1 MPAAFEWDKVMG
13 IDPASLLE
21 SEKDQ
26 VEEVFAMFALAEE
39 WEVKDKAPENIV
51 QVLRVF
57 QTLLKMKD
65 RELTI
70 AYSFVEEIGMKH
82 AKVEVFWWG
91 LFGCLYVLFP
101 VHTAQHSGTGPD
113 TRFLRDEIRQLE
125 TQLEQRERELT
136 HLKKEMGKEKKN
148 NEELVM
154 QAMEAEDD
162 IRKLKRENEQLQQ
175 DVDFYRGE
183 LDQKEM
189 VPSRDE
195 NAETQRKLN
204 QANRQLYQCLEDLQ
218 RAEDE
223 NLHLK
228 TQNEQMQKSLEESVK
243 EMEKMT
249 DEYNK
254 MKIVVQQTDSIM
266 DQLRKERDHAKLQVR
281 ELTDKIQSMTEEDDP
296 IMAAVNAK
304 VEEWK
309 MVLSGKDEEILVYQQ
324 MIRDLREKLR
334 SAQLDLDKSNIIAL
348 QQAVQE
354 RDNQIKMLSEQV
366 EQYTGEMERHT
377 LLIEEL
383 KTSTKKDQGLPLTMQ
398 QRKMEEVRS
407 KLEVAE
413 ARAAEAEQAVKRA
426 EAHAEE
432 KDRKLIEASNRLSQY
447 ESGTYGLEAAI
458 AEIKECKNQ
467 IRVRDREAEAM
478 TKEINQLEMR
488 INDLMDENEDFREKL
503 GLEPKQEVDLTEFRR
518 AKDLR
523 QRQYK
528 AENQVLTKEI
538 ERLEE
543 ERLELKKQIR
553 RMVKEREVST
563 GIPQSSLLLE
573 DDVEPSRTVQPLK
586 QSGTDEEIRR
596 KNEYLEKELRNKER
610 ELELHKTQF
619 HIKLDELSKVK
630 RDLEAAL
637 KDVLQAM
644 RMNRE
649 TTPSD
654 TAINIPSL
662 ERLTNA
668 VDINNMSGQ
677 SDSALHLKSQVHQ
690 LVGRNEE
697 LRQELK
703 LAREEATNSFSHL
716 ARAKEKVSQLEGELE
731 LLRKSGSSGV
741 VLRPLTLPEGLGPS
755 STEVISSLNEYA
767 VRLLQELK
775 NEEEKSKKLVGTLEE
790 YKEKFSV
797 ISHQQGLLYKEYL
810 SEKAEWQKKNESFT
824 EMKKELEEQKQVD
837 AVKIQEFKELLDT
850 LQKDPDEIKRQ
861 LSEALR
867 RLTVLKVNE
876 KKLTRRYT
884 TLLEQ
889 EQHLRKENGKL
900 KDESS
905 QMQASVTQRMGYLQ
919 RYKEMAWL
927 LYKIAALQ
935 KALDDS
941 VPSSELERANK
952 QYTELTV
959 KYRDMLQRDS
969 RLIQRTTNLEHLES
983 ENESL
988 REQIS
993 AMNKELEITKEKLN
1007 TLEQAW
1013 DNINA
1018 TGAENSMDKVDK
1030 ALANNEMVSAARRI
1044 TTLEMK
1050 ELNERQRA
1058 EHAHKMYEQMRNS
1071 LRQVEERNLEL
1082 ESKFA
1087 ELTKMNVDAQRV
1099 ERELRD
1105 ELADSISKAVS
1116 NADRARIAELEK
1128 AEAELRIEVSKLQEV
1143 SDVAMMQASAL
1154 QARQQSKEKEVEALR
1169 RQILDYQSQSD
1180 EKALIVKLHQHIV
1193 ALQLGE
1199 SAALA
1204 KLETATSHIQQL
1216 EAYKLRAEQRLDAS
1230 ERTLFLARQ
1239 EGRNRSKHLRQTI
1252 QSLRR
1257 QFAGALPLPQQE
1269 KFSVTMVSL
1278 QEDRA
1283 KAQQEKRKAEE
1294 ERRSAES
1301 RAEELELRLRG
1312 LEELIS
1318 TLKDVKGAQKVTEWH
1333 KKMEEARLQE
1343 LRKGRELVVQKEEI
1357 RYLKNLVEEQER
1369 TIHSLEEDI
1378 VQQNTLQEERQLVW
1392 DQREV
1397 ELERQLDQFEKHQ
1410 SEILSSAEKYGDGT
1424 GSLPDPSLPLAH
1436 QLEFALGKIREHVRT
1451 IMDTKAT
1458 CISLDEKLKE
1468 KEAALWKAEQNIV
1481 SRDKVINELRLRLP
1495 AAANRERL
1503 LADLAKHEEDQA
1515 DSQPAL
1521 NLAQQTIKDLQGRLD
1536 KKEDVLKKY
1545 QNQLAQARQDQ
1556 EEMIK
1561 RHQEELK
1568 MLHQKLDLH
1577 TDTSLDRFKQ
1587 TAMELMKKPTIKV
1600 PTTKHLERLAELEQT
1615 VAEQDALLSSVTEKL
1630 NLAAAELD
1638 QQRTAVE
1645 TQAKQH
1651 TEKMSKLEEY
1661 HATQV
1666 KALSGGVDD
1675 QRSQMAEMEKEISY
1689 LRTELAAQKEANIRS
1704 PSNTMKNLVER
1715 LKAQLTQKEKQLKA
1729 LSKALLELRA
1739 EMTSAAEQQ
1748 VIASAAQKEESLNV
1762 QMLVDKHTKDLK
1774 ARVQELNEEL
1784 QAAKE
1789 SSRAARG
1796 RENALKE
1803 EVDRLNQDL
1812 QRSQKTQR
1820 RLQAEKEERE
1830 QEIQELRQQIKRL
1843 SSALQNQPEPD
1854 VKGPSVENLQKKI
1867 RRLES
1872 DMEKRTEMKNVKEDQ
1887 GKAKDEI
1894 VRWEEGKKWQSKME
1908 KVKNSLKE
1916 KERENESLSK
1926 QLSTLKDLYARL
1938 EQEKS
1943 ALQKKLKARGVTAD
1957 QVVGVRSSE
1966 MEKEMEEL
1974 KKKNSDLETQI
1985 LTINFMAFM
1994 DIVKCIK
2001 QAAILHQ
2008 ISVAQKDWIFV
2019 RPVVMQHQAL
2029 PRDDAIEN
2037 LSLRNRYLEERLH
2050 SLESQTSK
2058 EPPSRP
2064 SGKGFHYQAL
2074 RQIRPATFDVADI
2087 SYKRNVAPYPAEPY
2101 SNPVGPETVQQR
2113 APKRRQIER
2122 NTQTSFVG
2130 AEERKPSL
2138 GAAEKTDADHVK
2150 ETETG
2155 ESTRDVPCGSDVDA
2169 TEEKEEPQTGKGSKA
2184 ESGDPSERPASLGST
2199 PEPAVAEADS
2209 ETVNKMGDNDER
2221 DTDDDNDCDDVE
2233 IRGENPKQ
2241 CCSQE
2246 PDVDSSSV
2254 TSKYP
2259 GRLISRKRGGRVR
2272 KRESRS
2278 LRYLK
2283 TSGRGTGTLSQR
2295 DQDLQKENLKLA
2307 SENLE
2312 LRFQLEQTNKD
2323 LPRLKNQVADLKEM
2337 CNALKKAKA
2346 ELEKK
2351 LAHIRGA
2358 GHSGKTVPELEKT
2371 IGLMKKVV
2379 ERVQRENETLKKSSS
2394 TANQDKTAAL
2404 EQENNK
2410 LKADFEKLRRESEAE
2425 LSSKLESKTKGLEK
2439 IVMEN
2444 ERLRKEIKREMEA
2457 ADRLR
2462 VTKTGLEVTNEKLE
2476 AELEETKHRLR
2487 AALSRPITEGADS
2500 KTWKASVITRSSG
2513 LRVEFRAR
2521 VSGCFVY
2528 VRRMF
2533 ENKMKELEKELSQK
2547 TASLSE
2553 LKQQLKEVNE
2563 REERAQI
2570 SIRQLEDQVDMLKKF
2585 PTAAKTGT
2593 GGVKEPQTMRF
2604 VKLLSELEKEN
2615 RELKQRLNEYSERYG
2630 ETSSKL
2636 DHRKLKNLL
2645 QAAETEKT
2653 KLQTEV
2659 KKLKKELESFDP
2671 TFFEEIEDLKYNYN
2685 LEVKKNILL
2694 EEQLKKVCDQF
2705 GVTAEVPSVSLS

>member
-1 MPAAFEWDKVMG
+1 MAKMPAALEWDKVMK
-13 IDPASLLE
+13 INPVSLQDC
-21 SEKDQ
+21 EKDQ
-26 VEEVFAMFALAEE
+26 LDELFGMFISTEE
-39 WEVKDKAPENIV
+39 WLLKDKAPEDIV

-57 QTLLKMKD
+57 QALLKMK
-65 RELTI
+65 ELELDL
-70 AYSFVEEIGMKH
+70 SFNFIDDIGVKH
-82 AKVEVFWWG
+82 AKIEKELLVKVSRLEQEYKH
-91 LFGCLYVLFP
+91 C
-101 VHTAQHSGTGPD
+101 GTGPD

-125 TQLEQRERELT
+125 NQLEQREKELT
-136 HLKKEMGKEKKN
+136 QLKKEMEKEKKTKG
-148 NEELVM
+148 ELVV
-154 QAMEAEDD
+154 QAEEAEEKVK
-162 IRKLKRENEQLQQ
+162 KLKRENEQLQQ

-183 LDQKEM
+183 LDQKQPA
-189 VPSRDE
+189 PSRDE
-195 NAETQRKLN
+195 NAEIQRKLSL
-204 QANRQLYQCLEDLQ
+204 ANRQLYQCLEDLQ

-254 MKIVVQQTDSIM
+254 MKIVVRQTDSIM

-281 ELTDKIQSMTEEDDP
+281 ELTDKIHNMTEEEDP

-309 MVLSGKDEEILVYQQ
+309 RVLSGKDEEILVYQQ
-324 MIRDLREKLR
+324 MIRDMREKLR
-334 SAQLDLDKSNIIAL
+334 SAQLDLDKSNTIAL

-366 EQYTGEMERHT
+366 EQYTGEMEKHT
-377 LLIEEL
+377 QLIEEL
-383 KTSTKKDQGLPLTMQ
+383 KTSTKKDRGQPLTIQ
-398 QRKMEEVRS
+398 QRKMEELKS
-407 KLEVAE
+407 KLEAAE
-413 ARAAEAEQAVKRA
+413 TRALEAEQAVKLA

-432 KDRKLIEASNRLSQY
+432 KDKALIEASNRLSQY

-458 AEIKECKNQ
+458 VEIKECKNQ
-467 IRVRDREAEAM
+467 IRVRDRETEAM

-553 RMVKEREVST
+553 SMVKR
-563 GIPQSSLLLE
+563 GIPQSRLLQEE
-573 DDVEPSRTVQPLK
+573 DVGPSRTAQLPLQ
-586 QSGTDEEIRR
+586 QSSMYTDEEMRR
-596 KNEYLEKELRNKER
+596 KNEHLEKELSKKER

-630 RDLEAAL
+630 SDLEAAL
-637 KDVLQAM
+637 KDVLRAM
-644 RMNRE
+644 RINRE
-649 TTPSD
+649 TTPSEA
-654 TAINIPSL
+654 AINIPSL
-662 ERLTNA
+662 ERLANA
-668 VDINNMSGQ
+668 IDVSNTSGQ
-677 SDSALHLKSQVHQ
+677 SESALHLKSQIHQ

-703 LAREEATNSFSHL
+703 SSREEATSSFSQL

-731 LLRKSGSSGV
+731 LLRKSGSSGII
-741 VLRPLTLPEGLGPS
+741 LRPLPEGLGPS

-775 NEEEKSKKLVGTLEE
+775 NKEDKSKKLVGTLEE

-797 ISHQQGLLYKEYL
+797 ISHQHGLLYKEYL
-810 SEKAEWQKKNESFT
+810 SEKTEWQKKKETFT
-824 EMKKELEEQKQVD
+824 EMKNKLEEQKQVD

-850 LQKDPDEIKRQ
+850 LKKDPDEIKRQ

-867 RLTVLKVNE
+867 NLTVLKVNE

-889 EQHLRKENGKL
+889 EEHLRKENSKL
-900 KDESS
+900 REESI
-905 QMQASVTQRMGYLQ
+905 QMQASVTQRIGYLQ
-919 RYKEMAWL
+919 RYKGMAA
-927 LYKIAALQ
+927 YKIAALQ

-941 VPSSELERANK
+941 VPSSELEKANR

-993 AMNKELEITKEKLN
+993 AMSKELEITKEKLN

-1013 DNINA
+1013 DNIN
-1018 TGAENSMDKVDK
+1018 TIGGETSMGKADKV
-1030 ALANNEMVSAARRI
+1030 LANNEMVSAARQI

-1058 EHAHKMYEQMRNS
+1058 EHAHKMYEQLRNS

-1087 ELTKMNVDAQRV
+1087 ELTKMNVEAQSV

-1116 NADRARIAELEK
+1116 DADRARIAELEK
-1128 AEAELRIEVSKLQEV
+1128 AEAELRIEVSKLREV

-1180 EKALIVKLHQHIV
+1180 EKALVAKLHQHIV
-1193 ALQLGE
+1193 ALQLSE

-1204 KLETATSHIQQL
+1204 KLEAANSHVQQL

-1230 ERTLFLARQ
+1230 ESTLFLARQ
-1239 EGRNRSKHLRQTI
+1239 EGRNRAKHLRQTI

-1283 KAQQEKRKAEE
+1283 KAKEEKKKAEE
-1294 ERRSAES
+1294 ERRRAEG

-1369 TIHSLEEDI
+1369 TIRLLEEDT
-1378 VQQNTLQEERQLVW
+1378 VQQNMLKDECQLSW

-1397 ELERQLDQFEKHQ
+1397 ELERQLDQYEKHQ
-1410 SEILSSAEKYGDGT
+1410 NEILSSTEKYEDGT
-1424 GSLPDPSLPLAH
+1424 GSLPDPNLPLAH

-1451 IMDTKAT
+1451 ILDTQAT
-1458 CISLDEKLKE
+1458 CKCLDEKLKE
-1468 KEAALWKAEQNIV
+1468 KEAALWKAEQNVV

-1503 LADLAKHEEDQA
+1503 LADLAKHEEGQS

-1521 NLAQQTIKDLQGRLD
+1521 KLAHQTIKDLQGRLD

-1545 QNQLAQARQDQ
+1545 QNQLAQARKDQ

-1561 RHQEELK
+1561 RHQEELR
-1568 MLHQKLDLH
+1568 MLHQKLDLQ

-1587 TAMELMKKPTIKV
+1587 TAMELMKKPTIMV

-1615 VAEQDALLSSVTEKL
+1615 VAEQDISLSSVTMKL
-1630 NLAAAELD
+1630 NLTTSELERQKAAMDTL
-1638 QQRTAVE
+1638 
-1645 TQAKQH
+1645 AKKH
-1651 TEKMSKLEEY
+1651 ADEKSKLEEHY
-1661 HATQV
+1661 AAQV
-1666 KALSGGVDD
+1666 KALTGETED
-1675 QRSQMAEMEKEISY
+1675 QRSQMAQMEKEINY
-1689 LRTELAAQKEANIRS
+1689 LQTELAVQKEANVRS
-1704 PSNTMKNLVER
+1704 PSNTMKKLVER
-1715 LKAQLTQKEKQLKA
+1715 LKAQLTQKEKQLKS
-1729 LSKALLELRA
+1729 LSKALLGLRA

-1748 VIASAAQKEESLNV
+1748 IIVSAAQKEESLNV
-1762 QMLVDKHTKDLK
+1762 QMLVDRHTKDLK
-1774 ARVQELNEEL
+1774 VRVQELNEEL

-1789 SSRAARG
+1789 SVKAARG
-1796 RENALKE
+1796 RENTLKE
-1803 EVDRLNQDL
+1803 EVDSLNQDF

-1830 QEIQELRQQIKRL
+1830 QEIQELKQQIKRL

-1854 VKGPSVENLQKKI
+1854 GQGLTIENLQKKI
-1867 RRLES
+1867 RRLEY
-1872 DMEKRTEMKNVKEDQ
+1872 DLEKRTETKNVKDDH
-1887 GKAKDEI
+1887 GKNRDEI
-1894 VRWEEGKKWQSKME
+1894 VRWEEGKKWQARME

-1938 EQEKS
+1938 EQERS
-1943 ALQKKLKARGVTAD
+1943 AMQKKLKARGVTAD
-1957 QVVGVRSSE
+1957 QVVGVRSTE
-1966 MEKEMEEL
+1966 MEREMEEL
-1974 KKKNSDLETQI
+1974 KKKNSDLERQI
-1985 LTINFMAFM
+1985 FTI
-1994 DIVKCIK
+1994 K
-2001 QAAILHQ
+2001 
-2008 ISVAQKDWIFV
+2008 
-2019 RPVVMQHQAL
+2019 QHQAL
-2029 PRDDAIEN
+2029 PRDDAMEN

-2050 SLESQTSK
+2050 SLESQISK
-2058 EPPSRP
+2058 EPLSRP
-2064 SGKGFHYQAL
+2064 S
-2074 RQIRPATFDVADI
+2074 
-2087 SYKRNVAPYPAEPY
+2087 
-2101 SNPVGPETVQQR
+2101 
-2113 APKRRQIER
+2113 
-2122 NTQTSFVG
+2122 
-2130 AEERKPSL
+2130 
-2138 GAAEKTDADHVK
+2138 
-2150 ETETG
+2150 
-2155 ESTRDVPCGSDVDA
+2155 
-2169 TEEKEEPQTGKGSKA
+2169 
-2184 ESGDPSERPASLGST
+2184 
-2199 PEPAVAEADS
+2199 
-2209 ETVNKMGDNDER
+2209 
-2221 DTDDDNDCDDVE
+2221 
-2233 IRGENPKQ
+2233 
-2241 CCSQE
+2241 
-2246 PDVDSSSV
+2246 
-2254 TSKYP
+2254 
-2259 GRLISRKRGGRVR
+2259 
-2272 KRESRS
+2272 
-2278 LRYLK
+2278 
-2283 TSGRGTGTLSQR
+2283 TSGRGTGTPSQR

-2337 CNALKKAKA
+2337 CSVLKMEKA
-2346 ELEKK
+2346 EVEKK
-2351 LAHIRGA
+2351 LAQLRGA

-2371 IGLMKKVV
+2371 IGLMKRVV
-2379 ERVQRENETLKKSSS
+2379 ERVQRENETLKKSSAP
-2394 TANQDKTAAL
+2394 ANQEKVAAL
-2404 EQENNK
+2404 EQENVK
-2410 LKADFEKLRRESEAE
+2410 LKADYEKLKSQSEAE
-2425 LSSKLESKTKGLEK
+2425 LTSKLESKTKGLEK

-2444 ERLRKEIKREMEA
+2444 ERLRKENKREIEA
-2457 ADRLR
+2457 AERLR
-2462 VTKTGLEVTNEKLE
+2462 VTKTSLEVTNEKLE

-2487 AALSRPITEGADS
+2487 AALSRPITEQADS
-2500 KTWKASVITRSSG
+2500 KAWKASVVT
-2513 LRVEFRAR
+2513 
-2521 VSGCFVY
+2521 
-2528 VRRMF
+2528 RMF
-2533 ENKMKELEKELSQK
+2533 ENKMNELEKELSQK
-2547 TASLSE
+2547 TSGLTE

-2570 SIRQLEDQVDMLKKF
+2570 NVRQLEDQVDMLKRF
-2585 PTAAKTGT
+2585 PTAAKTG
-2593 GGVKEPQTMRF
+2593 GGLTKELQSMR
-2604 VKLLSELEKEN
+2604 LEN
-2615 RELKQRLNEYSERYG
+2615 TELKQKLNEYSERYG

-2636 DHRKLKNLL
+2636 DYGKLKNLL
-2645 QAAETEKT
+2645 HAAETERT

-2705 GVTAEVPSVSLS
+2705 GVKVELPSSSIS

>member
-1 MPAAFEWDKVMG
+1 MTED
-13 IDPASLLE
+13 
-21 SEKDQ
+21 
-26 VEEVFAMFALAEE
+26 
-39 WEVKDKAPENIV
+39 WEVKDKTPENIV
-51 QVLRVF
+51 QILRVF
-57 QTLLKMKD
+57 QAMLKIKD
-65 RELTI
+65 RELTLS
-70 AYSFVEEIGMKH
+70 YNFLDEIGVQH
-82 AKVEVFWWG
+82 AKTEKELLAKVSRLEQEDK
-91 LFGCLYVLFP
+91 LP
-101 VHTAQHSGTGPD
+101 GTGPD

-125 TQLEQRERELT
+125 TQLEQREGEFNQ
-136 HLKKEMGKEKKN
+136 LKKQMGKGKKT
-148 NEELVM
+148 NEELVVR
-154 QAMEAEDD
+154 AEEAEDEVK
-162 IRKLKRENEQLQQ
+162 KLKRENEQLQQ

-183 LDQKEM
+183 LDQKEP
-189 VPSRDE
+189 VPSKDE
-195 NAETQRKLN
+195 SAEIQRKLN
-204 QANRQLYQCLEDLQ
+204 SANRQLYQCLEDLQ

-281 ELTDKIQSMTEEDDP
+281 ELTDKIHSMTEEEDP

-309 MVLSGKDEEILVYQQ
+309 RVLSGKDDEILVYQQ

-334 SAQLDLDKSNIIAL
+334 TAQLDLDKSNIIAL

-354 RDNQIKMLSEQV
+354 RDNQIKMLGEQV
-366 EQYTGEMERHT
+366 EQYTGEMEKHT

-383 KTSTKKDQGLPLTMQ
+383 KTSTRKDRDLPSTIRQ
-398 QRKMEEVRS
+398 KKMEELKS
-407 KLEVAE
+407 KLEAAE
-413 ARAAEAEQAVKRA
+413 ARAVEAEHAVKLA

-432 KDRKLIEASNRLSQY
+432 KDKALIEATNRLSQY
-447 ESGTYGLEAAI
+447 ESGIYGLEAAI
-458 AEIKECKNQ
+458 AEIKESKNQ
-467 IRVRDREAEAM
+467 LRVRDLEAEAM

-488 INDLMDENEDFREKL
+488 INDLMDENEDFRGKL

-553 RMVKEREVST
+553 HMVKER

-573 DDVEPSRTVQPLK
+573 EDVRPSRTLPLK
-586 QSGTDEEIRR
+586 QSSIYTDEEIRR
-596 KNEYLEKELRNKER
+596 KNEYLEKELSKKER

-619 HIKLDELSKVK
+619 QVKLEELSKVK
-630 RDLEAAL
+630 QDLEAAL

-644 RMNRE
+644 SINQE
-649 TTPSD
+649 ATPSD
-654 TAINIPSL
+654 GAISFANM
-662 ERLTNA
+662 ERMVYA
-668 VDINNMSGQ
+668 IDVNNVNMCGQ
-677 SDSALHLKSQVHQ
+677 SQSALHLKSQIHQ

-703 LAREEATNSFSHL
+703 SAREEATSSFGQL
-716 ARAKEKVSQLEGELE
+716 ARAKEKLSQLEGELE

-775 NEEEKSKKLVGTLEE
+775 NKEEKSKKLVGALEE
-790 YKEKFSV
+790 YKEKFAV

-810 SEKAEWQKKNESFT
+810 SEKAEWQKEKETFT
-824 EMKKELEEQKQVD
+824 EVKDKLEEQKQVD
-837 AVKIQEFKELLDT
+837 AVKIQEFNDLLDT
-850 LQKDPDEIKRQ
+850 LQKDPGEIRRQ

-867 RLTVLKVNE
+867 KLTVLKVNE

-889 EQHLRKENGKL
+889 EQHLRKENSKL
-900 KDESS
+900 RDESS
-905 QMQASVTQRMGYLQ
+905 HMRASVTQRIGYLQ
-919 RYKEMAWL
+919 RYKEMAA
-927 LYKIAALQ
+927 YKIAALQ

-941 VPSSELERANK
+941 VPSSDLEKANK

-993 AMNKELEITKEKLN
+993 AIIKELEVTKEKLN

-1013 DNINA
+1013 
-1018 TGAENSMDKVDK
+1018 ENVNSIGGENGMDKADK

-1058 EHAHKMYEQMRNS
+1058 EHAHKMYEHMRNS

-1087 ELTKMNVDAQRV
+1087 ELTKMNVEAQRV

-1105 ELADSISKAVS
+1105 ELADSVGKAVS
-1116 NADRARIAELEK
+1116 DADRARITELEK

-1180 EKALIVKLHQHIV
+1180 EKALIAKLHQHIV
-1193 ALQLGE
+1193 ALQLSE

-1204 KLETATSHIQQL
+1204 KVEAATSHIHQL

-1239 EGRNRSKHLRQTI
+1239 EGSNRSKHLRQTI

-1269 KFSVTMVSL
+1269 RFSVTMVSL

-1283 KAQQEKRKAEE
+1283 KAQEENRKAEK
-1294 ERRSAES
+1294 ERKRAEG

-1312 LEELIS
+1312 LEELVS

-1343 LRKGRELVVQKEEI
+1343 LRKARELVVQKEEI

-1369 TIHSLEEDI
+1369 TIRSLEEDI
-1378 VQQNTLQEERQLVW
+1378 VQQNTLQEERQLAW

-1397 ELERQLDQFEKHQ
+1397 ELERQVDQYEKHQ
-1410 SEILSSAEKYGDGT
+1410 NEILSSAEKFEGGT
-1424 GSLPDPSLPLAH
+1424 GSIPDPSLPLAH
-1436 QLEFALGKIREHVRT
+1436 QLEFALGKNREYVRT
-1451 IMDTKAT
+1451 ILDTQAT
-1458 CISLDEKLKE
+1458 CKSLDEKLKE
-1468 KEAALWKAEQNIV
+1468 TEAALWKAEQNIV

-1503 LADLAKHEEDQA
+1503 LADLAKHEEGQL

-1521 NLAQQTIKDLQGRLD
+1521 KLAHQTIKDLQGRLD

-1545 QNQLAQARQDQ
+1545 HNQLAQARQDQ

-1561 RHQEELK
+1561 RHQEELRL
-1568 MLHQKLDLH
+1568 LHQKLDFH

-1587 TAMELMKKPTIKV
+1587 TAMELMKKPTIRV
-1600 PTTKHLERLAELEQT
+1600 PTSKHLERLAELEQT
-1615 VAEQDALLSSVTEKL
+1615 VAEQDLSLSSAAEKL
-1630 NLAAAELD
+1630 KLITSELE

-1645 TQAKQH
+1645 TQAKKH
-1651 TEKMSKLEEY
+1651 ADEMSKLEEY
-1661 HATQV
+1661 HAAQV
-1666 KALSGGVDD
+1666 KALTGETED
-1675 QRSQMAEMEKEISY
+1675 QRSQIAQMEKEMNY
-1689 LRTELAAQKEANIRS
+1689 LRTELEAQKEANVRS

-1762 QMLVDKHTKDLK
+1762 QMLIDRHTKDLK
-1774 ARVQELNEEL
+1774 VRLQELNEEL
-1784 QAAKE
+1784 QGAKE
-1789 SSRAARG
+1789 SAKAARG
-1796 RENALKE
+1796 RENTLKE
-1803 EVDRLNQDL
+1803 EVDCLSQDL

-1820 RLQAEKEERE
+1820 RLQSEKEERE
-1830 QEIQELRQQIKRL
+1830 QDMQELKQQIKRL
-1843 SSALQNQPEPD
+1843 SSALQNKPEPD
-1854 VKGPSVENLQKKI
+1854 GKGPTIENLQKKI
-1867 RRLES
+1867 RKLES
-1872 DMEKRTEMKNVKEDQ
+1872 DLEKRGELKNIKDDH
-1887 GKAKDEI
+1887 GKTREEI
-1894 VRWEEGKKWQSKME
+1894 VRWEEGKKWQAKME
-1908 KVKNSLKE
+1908 KVKNSVKE
-1916 KERENESLSK
+1916 KERENEFLSK
-1926 QLSTLKDLYARL
+1926 QLSTLKDLYGRL
-1938 EQEKS
+1938 EQEKA

-1966 MEKEMEEL
+1966 MEKEMQEL
-1974 KKKNSDLETQI
+1974 QNKNSDLETQI
-1985 LTINFMAFM
+1985 LTI
-1994 DIVKCIK
+1994 K
-2001 QAAILHQ
+2001 QC
-2008 ISVAQKDWIFV
+2008 
-2019 RPVVMQHQAL
+2019 QAL
-2029 PRDDAIEN
+2029 PRDDAMEN
-2037 LSLRNRYLEERLH
+2037 LTTRNRYLEERVH
-2050 SLESQTSK
+2050 TLESHTSK

-2064 SGKGFHYQAL
+2064 S
-2074 RQIRPATFDVADI
+2074 
-2087 SYKRNVAPYPAEPY
+2087 
-2101 SNPVGPETVQQR
+2101 
-2113 APKRRQIER
+2113 
-2122 NTQTSFVG
+2122 
-2130 AEERKPSL
+2130 
-2138 GAAEKTDADHVK
+2138 
-2150 ETETG
+2150 
-2155 ESTRDVPCGSDVDA
+2155 
-2169 TEEKEEPQTGKGSKA
+2169 
-2184 ESGDPSERPASLGST
+2184 
-2199 PEPAVAEADS
+2199 
-2209 ETVNKMGDNDER
+2209 
-2221 DTDDDNDCDDVE
+2221 
-2233 IRGENPKQ
+2233 
-2241 CCSQE
+2241 
-2246 PDVDSSSV
+2246 
-2254 TSKYP
+2254 
-2259 GRLISRKRGGRVR
+2259 
-2272 KRESRS
+2272 
-2278 LRYLK
+2278 
-2283 TSGRGTGTLSQR
+2283 TSGRGTGTPSQR

-2337 CNALKKAKA
+2337 CSALKKEKA
-2346 ELEKK
+2346 EVKKK
-2351 LAHIRGA
+2351 LAHIHGA

-2371 IGLMKKVV
+2371 LGLMKKVV
-2379 ERVQRENETLKKSSS
+2379 ERVQRENETLRKSSAPAS
-2394 TANQDKTAAL
+2394 QDKVATL
-2404 EQENNK
+2404 EQENKK
-2410 LKADFEKLRRESEAE
+2410 LKADYEKLRSQSEAE
-2425 LSSKLESKTKGLEK
+2425 LNSKLESKTKGLEK
-2439 IVMEN
+2439 IAMEN

-2457 ADRLR
+2457 AERLR
-2462 VTKTGLEVTNEKLE
+2462 VTRTSLEVNNEKLE
-2476 AELEETKHRLR
+2476 AELEETKQRLR

-2500 KTWKASVITRSSG
+2500 KTWKATVVT
-2513 LRVEFRAR
+2513 
-2521 VSGCFVY
+2521 
-2528 VRRMF
+2528 RMF
-2533 ENKMKELEKELSQK
+2533 DNKMKELEKELSQK
-2547 TASLSE
+2547 TSSLSE

-2563 REERAQI
+2563 REKRAQT
-2570 SIRQLEDQVDMLKKF
+2570 SVRQLEDQVDMLKSF
-2585 PTAAKTGT
+2585 PTTAKTDAGLT
-2593 GGVKEPQTMRF
+2593 KEFQAMRL
-2604 VKLLSELEKEN
+2604 VNTELQKEN
-2615 RELKQRLNEYSERYG
+2615 TDLKQTLNEYAERYG

-2636 DHRKLKNLL
+2636 DNGKLKALL

-2653 KLQTEV
+2653 KLRTEV
-2659 KKLKKELESFDP
+2659 KKLKKELENFDP

-2685 LEVKKNILL
+2685 LEVKKNIVL

-2705 GVTAEVPSVSLS
+2705 GVKAEMPSVSVS

>member
-1 MPAAFEWDKVMG
+1 MAKMPAALEWDKVMK
-13 IDPASLLE
+13 INPVSLQDC
-21 SEKDQ
+21 EKDQ
-26 VEEVFAMFALAEE
+26 LDELVGMFISTEE
-39 WEVKDKAPENIV
+39 WLLKDKAPENIV

-57 QTLLKMKD
+57 QALLKMK
-65 RELTI
+65 ELELDL
-70 AYSFVEEIGMKH
+70 SFNFIDDIGVKH
-82 AKVEVFWWG
+82 AKIEKELLAKVSRLEQE
-91 LFGCLYVLFP
+91 CK
-101 VHTAQHSGTGPD
+101 HSGTGPD

-125 TQLEQRERELT
+125 NQLEQREKELT
-136 HLKKEMGKEKKN
+136 QLKKEMEKVKKTKG
-148 NEELVM
+148 ELVVR
-154 QAMEAEDD
+154 AEEAEEKVK
-162 IRKLKRENEQLQQ
+162 KLKRENEQLQQ

-183 LDQKEM
+183 LDQKQ
-189 VPSRDE
+189 PAQSRDE
-195 NAETQRKLN
+195 NAEIQRKLSL
-204 QANRQLYQCLEDLQ
+204 ANRQLYQCLEDLQ

-254 MKIVVQQTDSIM
+254 MKIVVRQTDSIM

-281 ELTDKIQSMTEEDDP
+281 ELTDKIHNMTEEEDP

-309 MVLSGKDEEILVYQQ
+309 RVLFGKDEEILVYQQ
-324 MIRDLREKLR
+324 MIRDMREKLR
-334 SAQLDLDKSNIIAL
+334 SAQLDLDKSNTIAL
-348 QQAVQE
+348 QQVIYELCSAVQE

-366 EQYTGEMERHT
+366 EQYTGEMEKHT
-377 LLIEEL
+377 QLIEEL
-383 KTSTKKDQGLPLTMQ
+383 KTSTKKDRGQPLTIQ
-398 QRKMEEVRS
+398 QRKMEELKS
-407 KLEVAE
+407 KLEAAE
-413 ARAAEAEQAVKRA
+413 TRALEAEQAVKFA

-432 KDRKLIEASNRLSQY
+432 KDKALIEASNRLSQY

-458 AEIKECKNQ
+458 VEIKECKNQ
-467 IRVRDREAEAM
+467 IRVRDRETEAM

-518 AKDLR
+518 ARDLR

-553 RMVKEREVST
+553 SMVKR
-563 GIPQSSLLLE
+563 GIPQSRLLQEE
-573 DDVEPSRTVQPLK
+573 DVGPNRTAQLPLK
-586 QSGTDEEIRR
+586 QSSMYTDEEIRH
-596 KNEYLEKELRNKER
+596 KNEYLEKELSKKER

-630 RDLEAAL
+630 SDLEAAL
-637 KDVLQAM
+637 KDVLRAM
-644 RMNRE
+644 RINRE
-649 TTPSD
+649 ATPSEA
-654 TAINIPSL
+654 AINFPSL
-662 ERLTNA
+662 ERLANA
-668 VDINNMSGQ
+668 IDVSNTSGQ
-677 SDSALHLKSQVHQ
+677 SESALHLKSQIHQ

-703 LAREEATNSFSHL
+703 SSREEATSSFSQL

-741 VLRPLTLPEGLGPS
+741 ILRSLPEGLGPS

-775 NEEEKSKKLVGTLEE
+775 NKEEKSKKLVGTLEE

-810 SEKAEWQKKNESFT
+810 SEKAEWQKKKETFT
-824 EMKKELEEQKQVD
+824 EMKNKLEEQKQVD

-861 LSEALR
+861 LSEVLR
-867 RLTVLKVNE
+867 KLTVLKVNE

-889 EQHLRKENGKL
+889 EEHLRKENSKL
-900 KDESS
+900 RDESI
-905 QMQASVTQRMGYLQ
+905 QMQASVTQRIGYLQ
-919 RYKEMAWL
+919 RYKGMAA
-927 LYKIAALQ
+927 YKIAALQ

-941 VPSSELERANK
+941 VPSSELEKANR

-993 AMNKELEITKEKLN
+993 AMSKELEITKEKLN

-1013 DNINA
+1013 DNIN
-1018 TGAENSMDKVDK
+1018 TIGGETSMGKADKV
-1030 ALANNEMVSAARRI
+1030 LANNEMVSAARQI

-1058 EHAHKMYEQMRNS
+1058 EHAHKMYEQLRNS

-1087 ELTKMNVDAQRV
+1087 ELTKMNVEAQSV

-1116 NADRARIAELEK
+1116 DADRARIAELEK

-1180 EKALIVKLHQHIV
+1180 EKALVAKLHQHIV
-1193 ALQLGE
+1193 ALQLSE

-1204 KLETATSHIQQL
+1204 KLEAANSHVQQL

-1230 ERTLFLARQ
+1230 ESTLFLARQ
-1239 EGRNRSKHLRQTI
+1239 EGRNRAKHLRQTI

-1283 KAQQEKRKAEE
+1283 KAKEEKKKAEE
-1294 ERRSAES
+1294 ERRRAEG

-1312 LEELIS
+1312 LEDLIS

-1369 TIHSLEEDI
+1369 TIRLLEEDT
-1378 VQQNTLQEERQLVW
+1378 VQQDMLKDECQLSW

-1397 ELERQLDQFEKHQ
+1397 ELERQLDQYEKHQ
-1410 SEILSSAEKYGDGT
+1410 NEILSSAEKYEDGT
-1424 GSLPDPSLPLAH
+1424 GSLPDQNLPLAH

-1451 IMDTKAT
+1451 ILDTQAT
-1458 CISLDEKLKE
+1458 CKCLDEKLKE

-1503 LADLAKHEEDQA
+1503 LADLAKHEEGQS

-1521 NLAQQTIKDLQGRLD
+1521 KLAHQTIKDLQGRLD

-1545 QNQLAQARQDQ
+1545 QNQLAQARKDQ

-1561 RHQEELK
+1561 RHQEELRT
-1568 MLHQKLDLH
+1568 LHQKLDMQ

-1587 TAMELMKKPTIKV
+1587 TAMELMKKPTIMV

-1615 VAEQDALLSSVTEKL
+1615 VAEQDISLSSVTMKL
-1630 NLAAAELD
+1630 NLTTSELERQKAAMDTL
-1638 QQRTAVE
+1638 
-1645 TQAKQH
+1645 AKKH
-1651 TEKMSKLEEY
+1651 ADEKSKLEEHY
-1661 HATQV
+1661 AAQV
-1666 KALSGGVDD
+1666 KALTGETED
-1675 QRSQMAEMEKEISY
+1675 QRSQMAQMEKEINY
-1689 LRTELAAQKEANIRS
+1689 LQTELAAQKEANVRS
-1704 PSNTMKNLVER
+1704 PSNTMKKLVER
-1715 LKAQLTQKEKQLKA
+1715 LKAQLTQKEKQLKS
-1729 LSKALLELRA
+1729 LSKALLGLRA

-1748 VIASAAQKEESLNV
+1748 IIVSAAQKEESLNV
-1762 QMLVDKHTKDLK
+1762 QMLVDRHTKDLK
-1774 ARVQELNEEL
+1774 VRVQELNEEL

-1789 SSRAARG
+1789 SVKAARG
-1796 RENALKE
+1796 RENTLKE
-1803 EVDRLNQDL
+1803 EVDSLNQDF

-1830 QEIQELRQQIKRL
+1830 QEIQELKQQIKRL

-1854 VKGPSVENLQKKI
+1854 GQGLTIENLQKKI
-1867 RRLES
+1867 RRLEY
-1872 DMEKRTEMKNVKEDQ
+1872 DLEKRTEMKNVKDDH
-1887 GKAKDEI
+1887 GKNRDEI
-1894 VRWEEGKKWQSKME
+1894 VRWEEGKKWQARME

-1938 EQEKS
+1938 EQERS
-1943 ALQKKLKARGVTAD
+1943 AMQQKLKARGVTAD
-1957 QVVGVRSSE
+1957 QVMGVRSTE
-1966 MEKEMEEL
+1966 MEREMEEL
-1974 KKKNSDLETQI
+1974 KKKNLDLERQI
-1985 LTINFMAFM
+1985 FTI
-1994 DIVKCIK
+1994 K
-2001 QAAILHQ
+2001 
-2008 ISVAQKDWIFV
+2008 
-2019 RPVVMQHQAL
+2019 QHQAL
-2029 PRDDAIEN
+2029 PRDDAMEN

-2050 SLESQTSK
+2050 SLESQISK
-2058 EPPSRP
+2058 EPLSRP
-2064 SGKGFHYQAL
+2064 S
-2074 RQIRPATFDVADI
+2074 
-2087 SYKRNVAPYPAEPY
+2087 
-2101 SNPVGPETVQQR
+2101 
-2113 APKRRQIER
+2113 
-2122 NTQTSFVG
+2122 
-2130 AEERKPSL
+2130 
-2138 GAAEKTDADHVK
+2138 
-2150 ETETG
+2150 
-2155 ESTRDVPCGSDVDA
+2155 
-2169 TEEKEEPQTGKGSKA
+2169 
-2184 ESGDPSERPASLGST
+2184 
-2199 PEPAVAEADS
+2199 
-2209 ETVNKMGDNDER
+2209 
-2221 DTDDDNDCDDVE
+2221 
-2233 IRGENPKQ
+2233 
-2241 CCSQE
+2241 
-2246 PDVDSSSV
+2246 
-2254 TSKYP
+2254 
-2259 GRLISRKRGGRVR
+2259 
-2272 KRESRS
+2272 
-2278 LRYLK
+2278 
-2283 TSGRGTGTLSQR
+2283 TSGRGTGTPSQR

-2337 CNALKKAKA
+2337 CSVLKKEKA
-2346 ELEKK
+2346 EVEKK
-2351 LAHIRGA
+2351 LAQLRGA

-2371 IGLMKKVV
+2371 IGLMKRVV
-2379 ERVQRENETLKKSSS
+2379 ERVQRENETLKKSSAP
-2394 TANQDKTAAL
+2394 TNQEKVAAL
-2404 EQENNK
+2404 EQENVK
-2410 LKADFEKLRRESEAE
+2410 LKADYEKLKSQSEAE
-2425 LSSKLESKTKGLEK
+2425 LTSKLESKTKGLEK

-2444 ERLRKEIKREMEA
+2444 ERLRKENKREIEA
-2457 ADRLR
+2457 AERLR
-2462 VTKTGLEVTNEKLE
+2462 VTKTSLEVTNEKLE

-2487 AALSRPITEGADS
+2487 AALSRPITERADS
-2500 KTWKASVITRSSG
+2500 KAWKASVVT
-2513 LRVEFRAR
+2513 
-2521 VSGCFVY
+2521 
-2528 VRRMF
+2528 RMF
-2533 ENKMKELEKELSQK
+2533 ENKMNELEKELSQK
-2547 TASLSE
+2547 TSNLTE
-2553 LKQQLKEVNE
+2553 LKQQLKEVKE

-2570 SIRQLEDQVDMLKKF
+2570 NVRQLEDQVDMLKRF
-2585 PTAAKTGT
+2585 PTAAKTG
-2593 GGVKEPQTMRF
+2593 GGLTKELQSMRL
-2604 VKLLSELEKEN
+2604 VNTELQREN
-2615 RELKQRLNEYSERYG
+2615 TELKQKLNEYSERYG

-2636 DHRKLKNLL
+2636 DYGKLKNLL
-2645 QAAETEKT
+2645 HAAETEKT
-2653 KLQTEV
+2653 RLQTEV

-2705 GVTAEVPSVSLS
+2705 GVKVELPSSSIS

>member
-1 MPAAFEWDKVMG
+1 MTKMPAAHEWDRMMR
-13 IDPASLLE
+13 IDPVTLQECEDDKL
-21 SEKDQ
+21 K
-26 VEEVFAMFALAEE
+26 EVFGMLVLKED
-39 WEVKDKAPENIV
+39 WEVKDKNPENIIHV
-51 QVLRVF
+51 IRVF
-57 QTLLKMKD
+57 QAMLKIKG
-65 RELTI
+65 RELTLCHDFI
-70 AYSFVEEIGMKH
+70 ENIGAQH
-82 AKVEVFWWG
+82 AKTEKE
-91 LFGCLYVLFP
+91 LLAKLSRLEQERKY
-101 VHTAQHSGTGPD
+101 SGTGPD

-125 TQLEQRERELT
+125 TQLEQREKELT
-136 HLKKEMGKEKKN
+136 QLKKEMGKDKKT
-148 NEELVM
+148 NEELAVR
-154 QAMEAEDD
+154 AEEAEDEVK
-162 IRKLKRENEQLQQ
+162 KLKREIKKLKKKNEQLQQ

-183 LDQKEM
+183 LEQKEPG
-189 VPSRDE
+189 PSRDE
-195 NAETQRKLN
+195 SAEIQRKLN
-204 QANRQLYQCLEDLQ
+204 LANRQLYQCLDDLQ

-223 NLHLK
+223 NLYLK

-281 ELTDKIQSMTEEDDP
+281 ELTDKIHCMTEEDDP

-309 MVLSGKDEEILVYQQ
+309 RVLSGKDDEILVYQQ

-354 RDNQIKMLSEQV
+354 RDNQIKMLGEQV
-366 EQYTGEMERHT
+366 EQYTGEMEKHT

-383 KTSTKKDQGLPLTMQ
+383 KTSTKKDRDLPLTTQ
-398 QRKMEEVRS
+398 QRKMEELKS
-407 KLEVAE
+407 KLEVSE
-413 ARAAEAEQAVKRA
+413 TRTVEAERAVKLA

-432 KDRKLIEASNRLSQY
+432 KDKALIEASNRLSQY

-458 AEIKECKNQ
+458 LEIKECKNQ
-467 IRVRDREAEAM
+467 IRVRDCEAEAM
-478 TKEINQLEMR
+478 TKDINQLEMR

-518 AKDLR
+518 AKDIR

-553 RMVKEREVST
+553 SMVKER
-563 GIPQSSLLLE
+563 GIPQSSFLLE
-573 DDVEPSRTVQPLK
+573 EDIRPGRTAPLK
-586 QSGTDEEIRR
+586 QSSNYTEEEIRR
-596 KNEYLEKELRNKER
+596 KNAYLEEELSKKER
-610 ELELHKTQF
+610 ELRLHKTQF
-619 HIKLDELSKVK
+619 QVKLEELSKVK
-630 RDLEAAL
+630 QDLEAAL

-644 RMNRE
+644 RINQGA
-649 TTPSD
+649 TPSD
-654 TAINIPSL
+654 GAINIANL
-662 ERLTNA
+662 EKLANA
-668 VDINNMSGQ
+668 IDVNNMSGQ
-677 SDSALHLKSQVHQ
+677 TDSDLRLKSQIHQ

-703 LAREEATNSFSHL
+703 SAREEATSSFVQL
-716 ARAKEKVSQLEGELE
+716 ARAKEKVNQLEGEVE
-731 LLRKSGSSGV
+731 LLRKSGTSGV
-741 VLRPLTLPEGLGPS
+741 VFRPLTLPEGLGPS

-775 NEEEKSKKLVGTLEE
+775 NKEEQSKKLAATLEE
-790 YKEKFSV
+790 YKEKFAV
-797 ISHQQGLLYKEYL
+797 ISHKQGLLYKEYL
-810 SEKAEWQKKNESFT
+810 SEKAEWQKERATFT
-824 EMKKELEEQKQVD
+824 EVKDKLEEQKQVD
-837 AVKIQEFKELLDT
+837 AVKIQEFNELLDT
-850 LQKDPDEIKRQ
+850 LHKDPEEIRRQ
-861 LSEALR
+861 LSESLR
-867 RLTVLKVNE
+867 TLTVLKVNE

-889 EQHLRKENGKL
+889 EQHLRRDNSKL
-900 KDESS
+900 RDESS
-905 QMQASVTQRMGYLQ
+905 HMQASVTQRIGYLQ
-919 RYKEMAWL
+919 RYKEMAA
-927 LYKIAALQ
+927 YKIAALQ

-941 VPSSELERANK
+941 VPSSDLEKANK

-969 RLIQRTTNLEHLES
+969 RLIQRTTNLEHLQG

-988 REQIS
+988 QEQIS
-993 AMNKELEITKEKLN
+993 AMKKELEITKEKLN

-1013 DNINA
+1013 
-1018 TGAENSMDKVDK
+1018 ENGGSVAVENGMDKADK

-1058 EHAHKMYEQMRNS
+1058 EHAHKMYEHVRNS

-1087 ELTKMNVDAQRV
+1087 ELTKMNVEAQRV

-1105 ELADSISKAVS
+1105 ELADTISKAVS
-1116 NADRARIAELEK
+1116 DADRARITELEK

-1143 SDVAMMQASAL
+1143 SDVAMMQVSAL

-1169 RQILDYQSQSD
+1169 RQILDYQSHSD
-1180 EKALIVKLHQHIV
+1180 EKALIAKLYQHIV
-1193 ALQLGE
+1193 ALQLSE

-1204 KLETATSHIQQL
+1204 KLEAATSRTQQL
-1216 EAYKLRAEQRLDAS
+1216 EAYKLRAEQRLDAN

-1269 KFSVTMVSL
+1269 KFSVAMVSL

-1283 KAQQEKRKAEE
+1283 KAQEEKMKAEK
-1294 ERRSAES
+1294 ERR
-1301 RAEELELRLRG
+1301 RAEGRADELELSLGG
-1312 LEELIS
+1312 LKELIS

-1343 LRKGRELVVQKEEI
+1343 LRKGREVVVQNEEI
-1357 RYLKNLVEEQER
+1357 RFLKNLVQEQER
-1369 TIHSLEEDI
+1369 TIRSLEEDI
-1378 VQQNTLQEERQLVW
+1378 VQQNTHQEEHQLAW

-1397 ELERQLDQFEKHQ
+1397 ELERQLDQYEKHQ
-1410 SEILSSAEKYGDGT
+1410 SEILSSAAKFEEGS

-1451 IMDTKAT
+1451 ILDTQAT
-1458 CISLDEKLKE
+1458 CKSLDEKLKE

-1503 LADLAKHEEDQA
+1503 LADLAKHEEGQS

-1521 NLAQQTIKDLQGRLD
+1521 KVAHQTIKDLQGRLD

-1545 QNQLAQARQDQ
+1545 QKQLVQARQDQ

-1561 RHQEELK
+1561 RHQEELR

-1587 TAMELMKKPTIKV
+1587 TAMELMKKPTIRV
-1600 PTTKHLERLAELEQT
+1600 PTSKHLERLAELEQL
-1615 VAEQDALLSSVTEKL
+1615 VAEQDFSLSSATEKL
-1630 NLAAAELD
+1630 KLTTAELE
-1638 QQRTAVE
+1638 RHRSAME
-1645 TQAKQH
+1645 TQAKKH
-1651 TEKMSKLEEY
+1651 ADEMSKLEER
-1661 HATQV
+1661 HVAQV
-1666 KALSGGVDD
+1666 KALTAETEDH
-1675 QRSQMAEMEKEISY
+1675 RNQMAQVEKEMNY
-1689 LRTELAAQKEANIRS
+1689 LRTELDAQKAANIRS

-1762 QMLVDKHTKDLK
+1762 QMLIDRHTKDLK
-1774 ARVQELNEEL
+1774 VRLQDLNEEL
-1784 QAAKE
+1784 HAAKE
-1789 SSRAARG
+1789 SVRAAKG
-1796 RENALKE
+1796 RENTLRE
-1803 EVDRLNQDL
+1803 EVDCLSQDL

-1830 QEIQELRQQIKRL
+1830 QEIQELKQQIKRL

-1854 VKGPSVENLQKKI
+1854 GKGPTVENLQKKI

-1872 DMEKRTEMKNVKEDQ
+1872 DLEKNTKDDHEKTKE
-1887 GKAKDEI
+1887 EI
-1894 VRWEEGKKWQSKME
+1894 VRWEEGKKWQAKME
-1908 KVKNSLKE
+1908 KVKNSVKE

-1926 QLSTLKDLYARL
+1926 QLSTLKDLYGRL
-1938 EQEKS
+1938 EQEKG
-1943 ALQKKLKARGVTAD
+1943 ALQRKLKARGVTAD
-1957 QVVGVRSSE
+1957 QVVGVRSTE

-1974 KKKNSDLETQI
+1974 KKKNSDLERQI
-1985 LTINFMAFM
+1985 FT
-1994 DIVKCIK
+1994 IK
-2001 QAAILHQ
+2001 Q
-2008 ISVAQKDWIFV
+2008 
-2019 RPVVMQHQAL
+2019 RQAL
-2029 PRDDAIEN
+2029 PRDDAMEN
-2037 LSLRNRYLEERLH
+2037 LTLRNRYLEERVHTLQ
-2050 SLESQTSK
+2050 SQTSK
-2058 EPPSRP
+2058 ESLSRP
-2064 SGKGFHYQAL
+2064 S
-2074 RQIRPATFDVADI
+2074 
-2087 SYKRNVAPYPAEPY
+2087 
-2101 SNPVGPETVQQR
+2101 
-2113 APKRRQIER
+2113 
-2122 NTQTSFVG
+2122 
-2130 AEERKPSL
+2130 
-2138 GAAEKTDADHVK
+2138 
-2150 ETETG
+2150 
-2155 ESTRDVPCGSDVDA
+2155 
-2169 TEEKEEPQTGKGSKA
+2169 
-2184 ESGDPSERPASLGST
+2184 
-2199 PEPAVAEADS
+2199 
-2209 ETVNKMGDNDER
+2209 
-2221 DTDDDNDCDDVE
+2221 
-2233 IRGENPKQ
+2233 
-2241 CCSQE
+2241 
-2246 PDVDSSSV
+2246 
-2254 TSKYP
+2254 
-2259 GRLISRKRGGRVR
+2259 
-2272 KRESRS
+2272 
-2278 LRYLK
+2278 
-2283 TSGRGTGTLSQR
+2283 TSGRGTGTTSQR

-2312 LRFQLEQTNKD
+2312 LRFQLEQSNKD

-2337 CNALKKAKA
+2337 CSALKKEKA
-2346 ELEKK
+2346 EVKKK
-2351 LAHIRGA
+2351 LSHIPGT

-2379 ERVQRENETLKKSSS
+2379 ERVQRENESLKKSSAP
-2394 TANQDKTAAL
+2394 ANQDKIAAL
-2404 EQENNK
+2404 ERENDK
-2410 LKADFEKLRRESEAE
+2410 LKADFEKLKSQSEAE
-2425 LSSKLESKTKGLEK
+2425 LSLKLESKTKGLEK

-2444 ERLRKEIKREMEA
+2444 ERLRKEIRREMEA
-2457 ADRLR
+2457 AERLR
-2462 VTKTGLEVTNEKLE
+2462 VTKTGLEVNNEKLE
-2476 AELEETKHRLR
+2476 AELEETKQRLR

-2500 KTWKASVITRSSG
+2500 KTWKASVLT
-2513 LRVEFRAR
+2513 
-2521 VSGCFVY
+2521 
-2528 VRRMF
+2528 RMF

-2547 TASLSE
+2547 TSSLSE

-2563 REERAQI
+2563 REERAQT
-2570 SIRQLEDQVDMLKKF
+2570 SVRRLEDQVDMLKGF
-2585 PTAAKTGT
+2585 PTTAKTDAGLT
-2593 GGVKEPQTMRF
+2593 KDFQAMRL
-2604 VKLLSELEKEN
+2604 VNTELQKEN
-2615 RELKQRLNEYSERYG
+2615 VDLKQKLNEYSERYG

-2636 DHRKLKNLL
+2636 DHGKLKTLL

-2659 KKLKKELESFDP
+2659 KKLKKELENFDP
-2671 TFFEEIEDLKYNYN
+2671 TFFDEIEDLKYNYN

-2705 GVTAEVPSVSLS
+2705 GVKAELPS